1 MKTEEIAK
9 QYDVPEVIELKTRRG
24 NVETTLNLD
33 DAVIFEDGIVMFIYN
48 INAKY
53 SYRMIGLKQIEAVD
67 FSEGPMIYLGQRL
80 GNMKVEIINSNRI
93 TLTKL

>member
-9 QYDVPEVIELKTRRG
+9 QYDVTEVIELKTRRG

>member
-1 MKTEEIAK
+1 MKIEEIAK
-9 QYDVPEVIELKTRRG
+9 QYDVPEVIELKTRLG

-53 SYRMIGLKQIEAVD
+53 SYRTIGLKQIEMID
-67 FSEGPMIYLGQRL
+67 FSEGPVIYLGQQL

>member
-53 SYRMIGLKQIEAVD
+53 SYRTIGLKKIEMID
-67 FSEGPMIYLGQRL
+67 FSEGPAIYLGQQL

-93 TLTKL
+93 TLTKI

>member
-1 MKTEEIAK
+1 MKIEEIAK
-9 QYDVPEVIELKTRRG
+9 QYDVPEVIELKTRLG

-53 SYRMIGLKQIEAVD
+53 PYRTIGLKQIEVVD
-67 FSEGPMIYLGQRL
+67 FSEGPMIYIGQQL